1 MKGKKVSVIHPAF
14 GRGGTEAVCAW
25 TLMGLSEDY
34 DVELLTFDDLI
45 TLKALDDFYG
55 TTLNSRKIKIRVL
68 DAPRKLRRMD
78 SGYHLL
84 RQHLMMREVKKIKD
98 DYDILF
104 STYNEMDFGKKGI
117 QYIHFPFLVDFE
129 YAKHKEADFGK
140 IWYHR
145 PSPIRWAYKKIGY
158 ILSQF
163 NYERMKTNLTIVNSA
178 WTGKIIRE
186 AYGIESI
193 ILYPPV
199 RVDSPSVTSPEEFLS
214 RELGFIAIGRIEP
227 TKRFI
232 EIVRIIQNVRTRGF
246 DVHLHIIGTP
256 GDANYVSRLKKLA
269 KENSKWLFI
278 EEGLSRSE
286 LIRLISR
293 HRYGIH
299 GKINE
304 HFGIAVA
311 EMVKL
316 GLIVFVHNSGG
327 QVEIVQDPALIYNA
341 EEDAV
346 IKIER
351 ILRDESLQISLHQTL
366 LKRGLIFSVEAF
378 TEKIRQLTE
387 EL

>member
-1 MKGKKVSVIHPAF
+1 MSAFSGKVSGANI
-14 GRGGTEAVCAW
+14 
-25 TLMGLSEDY
+25 
-34 DVELLTFDDLI
+34 
-45 TLKALDDFYG
+45 KG
-55 TTLNSRKIKIRVL
+55 TT
-68 DAPRKLRRMD
+68 
-78 SGYHLL
+78 
-84 RQHLMMREVKKIKD
+84 
-98 DYDILF
+98 
-104 STYNEMDFGKKGI
+104 
-117 QYIHFPFLVDFE
+117 
-129 YAKHKEADFGK
+129 AKNK
-140 IWYHR
+140 
-145 PSPIRWAYKKIGY
+145 
-158 ILSQF
+158 
-163 NYERMKTNLTIVNSA
+163 
-178 WTGKIIRE
+178 
-186 AYGIESI
+186 
-193 ILYPPV
+193 
-199 RVDSPSVTSPEEFLS
+199 
-214 RELGFIAIGRIEP
+214 
-227 TKRFI
+227 
-232 EIVRIIQNVRTRGF
+232 
-246 DVHLHIIGTP
+246 
-256 GDANYVSRLKKLA
+256 KKLA